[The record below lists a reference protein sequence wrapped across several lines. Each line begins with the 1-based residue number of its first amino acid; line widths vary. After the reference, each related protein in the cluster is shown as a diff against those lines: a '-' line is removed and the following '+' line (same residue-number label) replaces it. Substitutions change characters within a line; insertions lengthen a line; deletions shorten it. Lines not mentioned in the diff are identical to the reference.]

1 MLTIPPQWANRP
13 TASQPAHASASP
25 AQLTPERLNALLRS
39 GPRWSASAKPPEP
52 TRPSPAATAPGP
64 ALPSAPEAKLTED
77 LSDLNTALT
86 QDNINQMVRD
96 PDAESSRAL
105 IARTRALLTP
115 ANMRTMLGGP
125 NASTNAAT
133 LEGLRQR
140 LGKQVLTETQQSAS
154 NDAEQE
160 LIDQMKLHLLE
171 NLGKIYDG
179 GLGTDEILKD
189 YNMSRKHIDAMKRD
203 QSAREA
209 SVRTLYDIGGSLSK
223 EKLSA
228 LRTPEPASATAQV
241 AERLTRQRNTYRFNA
256 LSDSRLDAPRE
267 ISGFMAGDKL
277 DLSGIRNQLNKP
289 LQRVERFSGA
299 SAEMQIHYLPSTGT
313 SVIAVS
319 GNPGEPPFV
328 LKVFGQVRYSDIVS

>member
-25 AQLTPERLNALLRS
+25 SQLTPERLNALLRS

-105 IARTRALLTP
+105 IARTRALLTQ

-160 LIDQMKLHLLE
+160 LIDQMKLHHLE

-189 YNMSRKHIDAMKRD
+189 YNMSRKHIDAIKRD

>member
-52 TRPSPAATAPGP
+52 TRPSPAATAPDP

-105 IARTRALLTP
+105 IARARALLTP

-154 NDAEQE
+154 SDAEQA
-160 LIDQMKLHLLE
+160 LIDQMKLHHLE

>member
-189 YNMSRKHIDAMKRD
+189 YNMSRKHIDAIKRD

>member
-25 AQLTPERLNALLRS
+25 AQLTPARLNALLTS

-160 LIDQMKLHLLE
+160 LIDQMKLHHLE

>member
-171 NLGKIYDG
+171 NLGKIYEG

>member
-1 MLTIPPQWANRP
+1 
-13 TASQPAHASASP
+13 
-25 AQLTPERLNALLRS
+25 
-39 GPRWSASAKPPEP
+39 
-52 TRPSPAATAPGP
+52 
-64 ALPSAPEAKLTED
+64 
-77 LSDLNTALT
+77 
-86 QDNINQMVRD
+86 
-96 PDAESSRAL
+96 
-105 IARTRALLTP
+105 
-115 ANMRTMLGGP
+115 
-125 NASTNAAT
+125 
-133 LEGLRQR
+133 
-140 LGKQVLTETQQSAS
+140 
-154 NDAEQE
+154 
-160 LIDQMKLHLLE
+160 MKLHHLE

>member
-171 NLGKIYDG
+171 SLGKIYEG

>member
-64 ALPSAPEAKLTED
+64 ALAAAPEAKLTED

-160 LIDQMKLHLLE
+160 LIDQMKLHHLE

-289 LQRVERFSGA
+289 LQRVERFSRA